1 VTLLELDPEASAR
14 RGSIAL
20 TPPWDRRRLLLS
32 AVAVAGAAIVV
43 WAWRH
48 LDMTFSGIG
57 TGMSDVANLLERMLP
72 PAFADL
78 DRTIELALETF
89 FIALLGTS
97 LAAVLSVPVAVLA
110 ARNTT
115 LGRTARRGARA
126 LIAVCRAVPDLVFAA
141 VFVRALGIGVLPGVM
156 AVALHS
162 VGMIAKLFADAIEE
176 IDEGPRD
183 AVRSAGAGRL
193 QELATAVFPQVQPA
207 WIATFLYRLDINVR
221 SSVVL
226 GLVGAG
232 GIGFALQ
239 ASLRGLDYDQALGIV
254 VVIAGLVIGVELLS
268 TALRRSILGE
278 ATTVG
283 PARRGAAGR
292 FLDSVWAARSEAD
305 DAHAGRIDPPQAVSD
320 RPPWTAERRTR
331 LTYLGLLGLAIAYAA
346 VSVDLS
352 PVELV
357 TGLPEIAR
365 TFGAMFPPSLG
376 GLTVAELAEPMLV
389 TLAVG
394 LVATLMATV
403 CAIPIGL
410 LAARNVAPFRWIA
423 TGTRVSLVAWRA
435 IPELILA
442 VVFVA
447 AVGLGPVGGV
457 LALAI
462 GSVPFLAKLVA
473 DAVEEIDPGPR
484 EAVLATGATRLQETA
499 TSVLPQVVPGLVG
512 SVLYLLDVNIRTS
525 TILGIVGGGGIGFLL
540 FNSMRVLQL
549 DVTGAILI
557 VIFGAIY
564 AVEALSGWLRRLLL

>member
-1 VTLLELDPEASAR
+1 VTLLELDPSAPSR
-14 RGSIAL
+14 PRSIAL
-20 TPPWDRRRLLLS
+20 SPPWDRRRLLLS
-32 AVAVAGAAIVV
+32 AVAVAGVATVV

-57 TGMSDVANLLERMLP
+57 TGVSDVANLLERMLP

-97 LAAVLSVPVAVLA
+97 LAAALSVPVAVLA

-115 LGRTARRGARA
+115 LGGMGRRGARA
-126 LIAVCRAVPDLVFAA
+126 VIAVCRAVPDLVFAA

-162 VGMIAKLFADAIEE
+162 IGMIGKLFADAIEE

-183 AVRSAGAGRL
+183 AVRSAGAGRI

-254 VVIAGLVIGVELLS
+254 VVIAVLVIGVELLS

-278 ATTVG
+278 ATT
-283 PARRGAAGR
+283 
-292 FLDSVWAARSEAD
+292 
-305 DAHAGRIDPPQAVSD
+305 
-320 RPPWTAERRTR
+320 TERRTR

-376 GLTVAELAEPMLV
+376 GLTAADLAEPMLV
-389 TLAVG
+389 TIAVG
-394 LVATLMATV
+394 LVSTVMATV

-462 GSVPFLAKLVA
+462 GSIPFLAKLVA